1 LAFEEDGGEEEGI
14 ENPKKVLRHPFPMA
28 RTLFEKVGIQRV
40 LKLICEVEDDLA
52 FINMSFSLYEL
63 LLEKIIYQRIY
74 TKENLEKTIEEESYK
89 SKSALS
95 ILNSGNTLFY
105 TTTTAATKFTTTT
118 DNKIQQQQE
127 ENKENFPDT
136 LALDGTSELAKNG
149 TFDSLPK
156 FKAQHKNTEDYS
168 ELSISSYAVSSD
180 YFDEDPDDSL
190 MDSKVSGRSS
200 QIHDILKL
208 QSRELIENPL
218 EAIENKQRAVSNNF
232 GGGGLRSS
240 SSPKR
245 NIPRGQTA
253 LDLLNSQKFS
263 STGRDHSEFTISG
276 MDNQ

>member
-1 LAFEEDGGEEEGI
+1 MLTFEDQEEEGV

-28 RTLFEKVGIQRV
+28 KTLFEKVGIQKV

-52 FINMSFSLYEL
+52 FTNMSFSLYEL
-63 LLEKIIYQRIY
+63 FLEKIIYQRIY

-89 SKSALS
+89 AKSALS
-95 ILNSGNTLFY
+95 ILNSGNTLYY
-105 TTTTAATKFTTTT
+105 TTAKIGTE
-118 DNKIQQQQE
+118 NKEVQKPE
-127 ENKENFPDT
+127 ENKDNFPDT
-136 LALDGTSELAKNG
+136 MQDTLTLNEASGSRLEKNE

-200 QIHDILKL
+200 NIHEILKL
-208 QSRELIENPL
+208 QSRELIDNPL

-232 GGGGLRSS
+232 GGLRTS
-240 SSPKR
+240 SSPKK
-245 NIPRGQTA
+245 NLARGQTP
-253 LDLLNSQKFS
+253 LELLNSQKFS
-263 STGRDHSEFTISG
+263 SSKDNGEFTISG
-276 MDNQ
+276 MEPHHQ